1 MTVQIPDP
9 VIQQIEAF
17 ARARFP
23 DEACGLLVGRR
34 ADDAIKV
41 FGARESQNIA
51 ANPRSHFEVDP
62 GLRLR
67 LQRELR
73 DQGSEIV
80 GVFHSH
86 PSGDPAPSKTD
97 SAAIWE
103 PDLLWLI
110 TAVDQ
115 GAVGVSKAY
124 AVDDTDTGL
133 SFRQVT
139 MERA

>member
-1 MTVQIPDP
+1 MTLQIPDP
-9 VIQQIEAF
+9 VIRHIEAL
-17 ARARFP
+17 ASARFP
-23 DEACGLLVGRR
+23 EEACGLLIGER
-34 ADDAIKV
+34 ADNAVLVSD
-41 FGARESQNIA
+41 ARESRNIA
-51 ANPRSHFEVDP
+51 ANPCANFEVDP

-73 DQGSEIV
+73 GHGSEIV

-115 GAVGVSKAY
+115 GVVGASQAY
-124 AVDDTDTGL
+124 AIAGSETGF
-133 SFRQVT
+133 SFRQVA

>member
-1 MTVQIPDP
+1 MKVQIPGP

-23 DEACGLLVGRR
+23 EEACGLLAGRR
-34 ADDAIKV
+34 ADDAITV
-41 FGARESQNIA
+41 FGARESHNMA
-51 ANPRSHFEVDP
+51 ANPRSYFEVDP

-73 DQGSEIV
+73 DQGAEIV

-110 TAVDQ
+110 TAVGQ

-124 AVDDTDTGL
+124 AVVDDDTGL

-139 MERA
+139 LERV

>member
-1 MTVQIPDP
+1 MTVQISDP
-9 VIQQIEAF
+9 VLQKIEAF

-34 ADDAIKV
+34 ADGAIKV
-41 FGARESQNIA
+41 FGACESQNIA
-51 ANPRSHFEVDP
+51 ANPHSHFEVDP

-73 DQGSEIV
+73 DQGAEIV

-110 TAVDQ
+110 TAVAQ
-115 GAVGVSKAY
+115 GAVAVSKAY

-133 SFRQVT
+133 LFRQVT
-139 MERA
+139 MAFT

>member
-9 VIQQIEAF
+9 VIQQIESF

-23 DEACGLLVGRR
+23 EESCGLLVGRR
-34 ADDAIKV
+34 ADDVIKV
-41 FGARESQNIA
+41 LWARESQNVA

-73 DQGSEIV
+73 GQFSEIV

-86 PSGDPAPSKTD
+86 PSGDPSPSKVD
-97 SAAIWE
+97 RMAIWE

-110 TAVDQ
+110 TAVDH
-115 GAVGVSKAY
+115 GVISVSKAY
-124 AVDDTDTGL
+124 AVDDTGTGL
-133 SFRQVT
+133 SFRQVI
-139 MERA
+139 MERD

>member
-1 MTVQIPDP
+1 MTLQISAP
-9 VIQQIEAF
+9 VIQHIEAL
-17 ARARFP
+17 ASARFP
-23 DEACGLLVGRR
+23 EEACGLLIGQR
-34 ADDAIKV
+34 ADNAV
-41 FGARESQNIA
+41 LVSAARESRNIA
-51 ANPRSHFEVDP
+51 ADPCANFEVDP
-62 GLRLR
+62 GFRLR

-73 DQGSEIV
+73 GHGSEIV

-115 GAVGVSKAY
+115 GAVGVSQAY
-124 AVDDTDTGL
+124 AVDTAEAGL
-133 SFRQVT
+133 SFRQVA
-139 MERA
+139 MERT

>member
-1 MTVQIPDP
+1 MMVQIPGP
-9 VIQQIEAF
+9 VMQQIEAF
-17 ARARFP
+17 ACARFP
-23 DEACGLLVGRR
+23 EEACGLLVGRR
-34 ADDAIKV
+34 VDDAIKV
-41 FGARESQNIA
+41 FGARESQNIS

-62 GLRLR
+62 SLRLR
-67 LQRELR
+67 LQRESR

-97 SAAIWE
+97 STAIWE

-115 GAVGVSKAY
+115 GAVGVSRAY

>member
-9 VIQQIEAF
+9 ILQHIEAL
-17 ARARFP
+17 AGARFP
-23 DEACGLLVGRR
+23 EEACGLLVGQR
-34 ADDAIKV
+34 ADNAV
-41 FGARESQNIA
+41 LVSEARESRNIA
-51 ANPRSHFEVDP
+51 SDPRAHFEVDP

-73 DQGSEIV
+73 GQGLEIV

-97 SAAIWE
+97 CAAIWE

-110 TAVDQ
+110 TAVEQ
-115 GAVGVSKAY
+115 GTVGVSQAY
-124 AVDDTDTGL
+124 TVDDTGAPL
-133 SFRQVT
+133 SFRQIAV
-139 MERA
+139 ERA

>member
-1 MTVQIPDP
+1 MMVQIPSP

-23 DEACGLLVGRR
+23 EEACGLLVGRR
-34 ADDAIKV
+34 VDDAIKV
-41 FGARESQNIA
+41 LGARESQNIS
-51 ANPRSHFEVDP
+51 ANPRSYFEVDP
-62 GLRLR
+62 SLRLR
-67 LQRELR
+67 LQRESR
-73 DQGSEIV
+73 DLGSEIV

-97 SAAIWE
+97 RAAIWE

-115 GAVGVSKAY
+115 GAVGVSRAY
-124 AVDDTDTGL
+124 AVDDTDMGL

>member
-1 MTVQIPDP
+1 MTLQIPDP

-17 ARARFP
+17 ASARFP
-23 DEACGLLVGRR
+23 EEACGLLIGQRSENTVL
-34 ADDAIKV
+34 V
-41 FGARESQNIA
+41 SGARESRNIA
-51 ANPRSHFEVDP
+51 ANPRAHFEVDP

-73 DQGSEIV
+73 GHGSEIV

-110 TAVDQ
+110 TAIEQ
-115 GAVGVSKAY
+115 GAVGVSQAY
-124 AVDDTDTGL
+124 AVDDSEKGS
-133 SFRQVT
+133 SFRQVA
-139 MERA
+139 MERT